1 MSQQTLYQLK
11 MIINLKINETQ
22 DLEELLNGI
31 NTDQR

>member
-1 MSQQTLYQLK
+1 MYQQTLYQLK